1 MKKNINICQGFSLT
15 AAMLIAT
22 MFASCVKFELEAP
35 SPEHGGEIT
44 FGTSSVHSISKTQTK
59 SFPESGVKRIIE
71 KDPNDPSSFG
81 LDVMVQDGIESPIQN
96 QIATRGVQL
105 NSINAFDVAAYY
117 HVDVNSESKLYFA
130 DTVVDGVNTSEKT
143 HYWPSTGY
151 MNFVATYPTGLIEDG
166 ISTLADNSGNLGSF
180 TYTIPTNV
188 IEQQDVMIAVK
199 NNVDNA
205 AKCQDG
211 TPVSLDFHHLFAA
224 VRFKVGKMIATRINS
239 LTISDVQGGTITI
252 SYNEDDDSWE
262 YSASN
267 PNASYSPVST
277 TNGAP
282 NVDTYGLTEG
292 NYITGNDN
300 NLTMFVMPQ
309 VLNNAKITINYTE
322 LITNTTHTNQATLS
336 GEWIAGKTFTYIINI
351 IADHLQ
357 VTLPNP
363 PDADAHYVRVD
374 MDYDL
379 SGFAQ
384 YAQGVTISNILAT
397 ASWLN
402 DGSNTASKDKQS
414 IYLKKSIKNSSGQVT
429 RTELSEL
436 QKQGYFTDELWVTEI
451 NGKTKVGPKL
461 KESNILGTNTKELDI
476 INKGTLHLFLD
487 ENDGDTDRNGQI
499 MITATITANGQVMP
513 NIILGLGNF
522 KQLHPY
528 WNNGIGVER
537 FEDSAIH
544 PYGFNY
550 NRKVVYTNVNG
561 IDHLGGS
568 WLEQGWNNFWSLIFS
583 LLGYTT
589 DTVLPELDDDIAN
602 DFINVDRDDDE
613 WGKDIIKT
621 VTIDYGQLSNLKANN
636 KALSQDGLINTQD
649 LYDFTGNVDL
659 AAMEEELNNSLTPNV
674 EPNTDKKDPDT
685 GWKVDITGSNES
697 NPEYYAAYIALTR
710 NKMRELETTIK
721 GSSDI
726 DDQILYQAIMH
737 KENEGNGSNGVNE
750 TGAEIIEWFLPSK
763 EDAQKMKEIGTGRE
777 DTPISPLNGIYW
789 SSTTGDDPI
798 AETNT
803 AGYAY
808 TFTFNNNAY
817 STSNTADRNS
827 NHKVRA
833 VRKKPTAN

>member
-22 MFASCVKFELEAP
+22 MFASCVKLELEAP
-35 SPEHGGEIT
+35 SLEHGGEIT
-44 FGTSSVHSISKTQTK
+44 FGTSSVHNISKTQTK
-59 SFPESGVKRIIE
+59 SFSESGVKRIIE

-252 SYNEDDDSWE
+252 SYNEADNSWKYE
-262 YSASN
+262 ASESK
-267 PNASYSPVST
+267 ASYTPVFT

-300 NLTMFVMPQ
+300 RLTMFVMPQ

-384 YAQGVTISNILAT
+384 YAEGVTISNILAT

-402 DGSNTASKDKQS
+402 DGSNTASNDKQS

-429 RTELSEL
+429 STELSEL
-436 QKQGYFTDELWVTEI
+436 QKQGYFTDELWETVI
-451 NGKTKVGPKL
+451 DGDTKVGPKRT
-461 KESNILGTNTKELDI
+461 SNNILGTNTKELDI
-476 INKGTLHLFLD
+476 TNKGTLHLFLD

-513 NIILGLGNF
+513 NITLGFGNF
-522 KQLHPY
+522 KQLRPY

-537 FEDSAIH
+537 FEDSSTH
-544 PYGFNY
+544 PYGFSY
-550 NRKVVYTNVNG
+550 NRKVVYTNVRGNE
-561 IDHLGGS
+561 HLEDDFWGQLGDAFWS
-568 WLEQGWNNFWSLIFS
+568 WLLSLF
-583 LLGYTT
+583 GYTT
-589 DTVLPELDDDIAN
+589 DTVLPEIDEDIADNFVDVDNAN
-602 DFINVDRDDDE
+602 DLLGQEV
-613 WGKDIIKT
+613 IKT
-621 VTIDYGQLSNLKANN
+621 VTIDYTQLSNLKANN
-636 KALSQDGLINTQD
+636 KAISQDGLINTRE
-649 LYDFTGNVDL
+649 LYDFTGNIDL
-659 AAMEEELNNSLTPNV
+659 ADLEEQLNNSLTPNV
-674 EPNTDKKDPDT
+674 QPGVTANT
-685 GWKVDITGSNES
+685 GWKREVFGTNDN

-710 NKMRELETTIK
+710 NKMRELKTTIK
-721 GSSDI
+721 GSGSQGDTF
-726 DDQILYQAIMH
+726 LYQAIMH
-737 KENEGNGSNGVNE
+737 KENEGNGTNGVNE
-750 TGAEIIEWFLPSK
+750 DGAEIIEWFLPSK
-763 EDAQKMKEIGTGRE
+763 EDAQKMKEVGTGRE

-789 SSTTGDDPI
+789 SSTTSDDPI

-817 STSNTADRNS
+817 SASNTADRNS

>member
-22 MFASCVKFELEAP
+22 MFASCVKLELEAP
-35 SPEHGGEIT
+35 SLEHGGEIT
-44 FGTSSVHSISKTQTK
+44 FGTSSVHNISKTQTK
-59 SFPESGVKRIIE
+59 SFSESGVKRIIE

-252 SYNEDDDSWE
+252 SYNEADNSWKYE
-262 YSASN
+262 ASESK
-267 PNASYSPVST
+267 ASYTPVFT

-300 NLTMFVMPQ
+300 RLTMFVMPQ

-384 YAQGVTISNILAT
+384 YAEGVTISNILAT

-402 DGSNTASKDKQS
+402 DGSNTASNDKQS

-429 RTELSEL
+429 STELSEL
-436 QKQGYFTDELWVTEI
+436 QKQGYFTDELWETVI
-451 NGKTKVGPKL
+451 DGDTKVGPKRT
-461 KESNILGTNTKELDI
+461 SNNILGTNTKELDI
-476 INKGTLHLFLD
+476 TNKGTLHLFLD

-513 NIILGLGNF
+513 NITLGFGNF
-522 KQLHPY
+522 KQLRPY

-537 FEDSAIH
+537 FEDSSTH
-544 PYGFNY
+544 PYGFSY
-550 NRKVVYTNVNG
+550 NRKVVYTNVRGNE
-561 IDHLGGS
+561 HLEDDFWEQLGDAFWS
-568 WLEQGWNNFWSLIFS
+568 WLLSLF
-583 LLGYTT
+583 GYTT
-589 DTVLPELDDDIAN
+589 DTVLPEIDEDIADNFVDVDNAN
-602 DFINVDRDDDE
+602 DLLGQEV
-613 WGKDIIKT
+613 IKT
-621 VTIDYGQLSNLKANN
+621 VTIDYTQLSNLKANN
-636 KALSQDGLINTQD
+636 KAISQDGLINTRE
-649 LYDFTGNVDL
+649 LYDFTGNIDL
-659 AAMEEELNNSLTPNV
+659 ADLEEQLNNSLTPNV
-674 EPNTDKKDPDT
+674 QPGVTANT
-685 GWKVDITGSNES
+685 GWKREVFGTNDN

-710 NKMRELETTIK
+710 NKMRELKTTIK
-721 GSSDI
+721 GSGSQGDTF
-726 DDQILYQAIMH
+726 LYQAIMH
-737 KENEGNGSNGVNE
+737 KENEGNGTNGVNE
-750 TGAEIIEWFLPSK
+750 DGAEIIEWFLPSK
-763 EDAQKMKEIGTGRE
+763 EDAQKMKEVGTGRE

-817 STSNTADRNS
+817 SASNTADRNS

>member
-22 MFASCVKFELEAP
+22 MFVSCVKFELEAP

-44 FGTSSVHSISKTQTK
+44 FGTSSINNISKAQTK
-59 SFPESGVKRIIE
+59 SISEPQVKTLVE

-81 LDVMVQDGIESPIQN
+81 LDVMVQDGIETPIQN
-96 QIATRGVQL
+96 QIETRGVQL

-239 LTISDVQGGTITI
+239 LTISDVQGGTIII

-300 NLTMFVMPQ
+300 RLTMFVMPQ

-384 YAQGVTISNILAT
+384 YAGQGVTISDVKAT

-402 DGSNTASKDKQS
+402 DGSNTASNDKQS
-414 IYLKKSIKNSSGQVT
+414 IRLKKSIKNASGTVT
-429 RTELSEL
+429 RTELTEM
-436 QKQGYFTDELWVTEI
+436 QKQGYYTDEEWTKVI
-451 NGKTKVGPKL
+451 NGDRIEGPKL
-461 KESNILGTNTKELDI
+461 NKDNILGDTTEDLDI
-476 INKGTLHLFLD
+476 SNKGTLHLFLD
-487 ENDGDTDRNGQI
+487 ENDGDTNRNGQLK
-499 MITATITANGQVMP
+499 ITATVTVNGIP
-513 NIILGLGNF
+513 LDKPIILAQGNF

-537 FEDSAIH
+537 FEDDNTY
-544 PYGFNY
+544 PYGFSY
-550 NRKVVYTNVNG
+550 NRKVVYTNISG
-561 IDHLGGS
+561 QDHLNSGY
-568 WLEQGWNNFWSLIFS
+568 LEQLWNNIWSFIFS
-583 LLGYTT
+583 FLGFTT
-589 DTVLPELDDDIAN
+589 DTVLPEIDEDIADN
-602 DFINVDRDDDE
+602 FVKVDTAYDQHN
-613 WGKDIIKT
+613 KPIIES
-621 VTIDYGQLSNLKANN
+621 VTIDYTQLSNLKANN
-636 KALSQDGLINTQD
+636 KAVSLDGFINTRE

-659 AAMEEELNNSLTPNV
+659 AAMEEELNNRLTPGV
-674 EPNTDKKDPDT
+674 EPGKEASTT
-685 GWKVDITGSNES
+685 GWQRDVYGSNES

-710 NKMRELETTIK
+710 NKMRELITTIK
-721 GSSDI
+721 GNSST
-726 DDQILYQAIMH
+726 DDQTVYQAIMH
-737 KENEGNGSNGVNE
+737 KEKEGSGTNGVYE
-750 TGAEIIEWFLPSK
+750 DGVEIIEWFLPSK
-763 EDAQKMKEIGTGRE
+763 EDAQNMKEVGSGLE
-777 DTPISPLNGIYW
+777 NTPISPLDGIYW
-789 SSTTGDDPI
+789 SSTAGDDPV
-798 AETNT
+798 AESNI

-808 TFTFNNNAY
+808 TYTFNINAY
-817 STSNTADRNS
+817 STSNAADRTLNY
-827 NHKVRA
+827 KVRA

>member
-22 MFASCVKFELEAP
+22 MFVSCVKLELEAP
-35 SPEHGGEIT
+35 SLEHGGEIT
-44 FGTSSVHSISKTQTK
+44 FGTSSVHNISKTQTK
-59 SFPESGVKRIIE
+59 SFSESGVKRIIE

-166 ISTLADNSGNLGSF
+166 ISTLANNSGNLGSF

-252 SYNEDDDSWE
+252 SYNEADDSWKYE
-262 YSASN
+262 ASESK
-267 PNASYSPVST
+267 ASYTPVFT

-300 NLTMFVMPQ
+300 RLTMFVMPQ

-357 VTLPNP
+357 ITLPNP

-402 DGSNTASKDKQS
+402 DGSNTASNDKQS

-429 RTELSEL
+429 STELSEL
-436 QKQGYFTDELWVTEI
+436 QQQGYFTDELWETVI
-451 NGKTKVGPKL
+451 DGDTKVGPKRT
-461 KESNILGTNTKELDI
+461 SNNILGTNTKELDI
-476 INKGTLHLFLD
+476 TNKGTLHLFLD

-513 NIILGLGNF
+513 NITLGFGNF

-537 FEDSAIH
+537 FEDSATH
-544 PYGFNY
+544 PYGFSY
-550 NRKVVYTNVNG
+550 NRKVVYTNVRGNE
-561 IDHLGGS
+561 HLEDNFWEQLGDAFIS
-568 WLEQGWNNFWSLIFS
+568 WLLSLF
-583 LLGYTT
+583 GYTT
-589 DTVLPELDDDIAN
+589 DTVLPEIDEDIADN
-602 DFINVDRDDDE
+602 FVEVDDE
-613 WGKDIIKT
+613 NDLLGQEVIKT
-621 VTIDYGQLSNLKANN
+621 VTIDYNQLSNLKANN
-636 KALSQDGLINTQD
+636 KAISQDGLTNTRE
-649 LYDFTGNVDL
+649 LYDFTGNIDL
-659 AAMEEELNNSLTPNV
+659 ADLEEQLNNSLTPNV
-674 EPNTDKKDPDT
+674 APGVTAST
-685 GWKVDITGSNES
+685 GWKREVFGTNDN
-697 NPEYYAAYIALTR
+697 NPEYYAAFY
-710 NKMRELETTIK
+710 
-721 GSSDI
+721 
-726 DDQILYQAIMH
+726 
-737 KENEGNGSNGVNE
+737 
-750 TGAEIIEWFLPSK
+750 F
-763 EDAQKMKEIGTGRE
+763 
-777 DTPISPLNGIYW
+777 
-789 SSTTGDDPI
+789 
-798 AETNT
+798 
-803 AGYAY
+803 
-808 TFTFNNNAY
+808 
-817 STSNTADRNS
+817 
-827 NHKVRA
+827 
-833 VRKKPTAN
+833 

>member
-22 MFASCVKFELEAP
+22 MFVSCVKLELEAP
-35 SPEHGGEIT
+35 SLEHGGEIT
-44 FGTSSVHSISKTQTK
+44 FGTSSVHNISKTQTK
-59 SFPESGVKRIIE
+59 SFSESGVKRIIE
-71 KDPNDPSSFG
+71 KDPNEPSSFG

-300 NLTMFVMPQ
+300 RLTMFVMPQ

-384 YAQGVTISNILAT
+384 YAGQGVTISDVKAT
-397 ASWLN
+397 ASWMN
-402 DGSNTASKDKQS
+402 DGSNNASSDKQS
-414 IYLKKSIKNSSGQVT
+414 IFLQKSIKNANGEVT
-429 RTELSEL
+429 STELSEL
-436 QKQGYFTDELWVTEI
+436 QQQGYFTDELWETVI
-451 NGKTKVGPKL
+451 SGDSKVGPKL
-461 KESNILGTNTKELDI
+461 SKPNILGEITEDLDI
-476 INKGTLHLFLD
+476 NKKGTLHLFLD
-487 ENDGDTDRNGQI
+487 ENDGDTDRNGQVQI
-499 MITATITANGQVMP
+499 SAKVTANGETQD
-513 NIILGLGNF
+513 IILGLGKF

-537 FEDSAIH
+537 FEDGNNH
-544 PYGFNY
+544 PYGFSY
-550 NRKVVYTNVNG
+550 NRKVVYTNISG
-561 IDHLGGS
+561 QEHLDSSRWDQFVDSVIS
-568 WLEQGWNNFWSLIFS
+568 WFLSLF
-583 LLGYTT
+583 GYTT
-589 DTVLPELDDDIAN
+589 DTVLPEIDEDIADDFVKVETEN
-602 DFINVDRDDDE
+602 DKLGQEV
-613 WGKDIIKT
+613 IKT
-621 VTIDYGQLSNLKANN
+621 VTVDYSKLSNLKANN
-636 KALSQDGLINTQD
+636 KAISQDGFTNTRD
-649 LYDFTGNVDL
+649 LYDFTGNIDL
-659 AAMEEELNNSLTPNV
+659 ADLEEQLNNSLTPNV
-674 EPNTDKKDPDT
+674 QPGVEATT
-685 GWKVDITGSNES
+685 GWKREVYGSNES
-697 NPEYYAAYIALTR
+697 NPEYYAAYVALTR
-710 NKMRELETTIK
+710 NKMRELKTTIK
-721 GSSDI
+721 GSGSNKDTY
-726 DDQILYQAIMH
+726 LYQAIMH
-737 KENEGNGSNGVNE
+737 KENEGSGTNGVYEDGN
-750 TGAEIIEWFLPSK
+750 EIIEWFLPSK
-763 EDAQKMKEIGTGRE
+763 EDAQKMKEVGTGLE

-789 SSTTGDDPI
+789 SSTAGDDPI

-808 TFTFNNNAY
+808 TFTFSNNAY
-817 STSNTADRNS
+817 STSNTADRTS
-827 NHKVRA
+827 SHKVRA

>member
-22 MFASCVKFELEAP
+22 MFASCVKLELEAP
-35 SPEHGGEIT
+35 SLEHGGEIT
-44 FGTSSVHSISKTQTK
+44 FGTSSVHNISKTQTK
-59 SFPESGVKRIIE
+59 SFSESGVKRIIE

-252 SYNEDDDSWE
+252 SYNEADNSWKYE
-262 YSASN
+262 ASESK
-267 PNASYSPVST
+267 ASYTPVFT

-300 NLTMFVMPQ
+300 RLTMFVMPQ

-384 YAQGVTISNILAT
+384 YAEGVTISNILAT

-402 DGSNTASKDKQS
+402 DGSNTASNDKQS

-429 RTELSEL
+429 STELSEL
-436 QKQGYFTDELWVTEI
+436 QKQGYFTDELWETVI
-451 NGKTKVGPKL
+451 DGDTKVGPKRT
-461 KESNILGTNTKELDI
+461 SNNILGTNTKELDI
-476 INKGTLHLFLD
+476 TNKGTLHLFLD

-513 NIILGLGNF
+513 NITLGFGNF
-522 KQLHPY
+522 KQLRPY

-537 FEDSAIH
+537 FEDSSTH
-544 PYGFNY
+544 PYGFSY
-550 NRKVVYTNVNG
+550 NRKVVYTNVRGNE
-561 IDHLGGS
+561 HLEDDFWGQLGDAFWS
-568 WLEQGWNNFWSLIFS
+568 WLLSLF
-583 LLGYTT
+583 GYTT
-589 DTVLPELDDDIAN
+589 DTVLPEIDEDIADNFVDVDNAN
-602 DFINVDRDDDE
+602 DLLGQEV
-613 WGKDIIKT
+613 IKT
-621 VTIDYGQLSNLKANN
+621 VTIDYTQLSNLKANN
-636 KALSQDGLINTQD
+636 KAISQDGLINTRE
-649 LYDFTGNVDL
+649 LYDFTGNIDL
-659 AAMEEELNNSLTPNV
+659 ADLEEQLNNSLTPNV
-674 EPNTDKKDPDT
+674 QPGVTANT
-685 GWKVDITGSNES
+685 GWKREVFGTNDN

-710 NKMRELETTIK
+710 NKMRELKTTIK
-721 GSSDI
+721 GSGSQGDTF
-726 DDQILYQAIMH
+726 LYQAIMH
-737 KENEGNGSNGVNE
+737 KENEGNGTNGVNE
-750 TGAEIIEWFLPSK
+750 DGAEIIEWFLPSK
-763 EDAQKMKEIGTGRE
+763 EDAQKMKEVGTGRE

-817 STSNTADRNS
+817 SASNTADRNS